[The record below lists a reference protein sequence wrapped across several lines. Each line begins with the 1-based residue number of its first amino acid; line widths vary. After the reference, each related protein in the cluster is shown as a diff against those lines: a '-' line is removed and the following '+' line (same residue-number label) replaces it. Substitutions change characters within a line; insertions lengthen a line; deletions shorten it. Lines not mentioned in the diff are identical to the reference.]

1 MQAALAEAAYMTG
14 LERNGDI
21 VKMSCYAPLFGND
34 GANQWEPDMIFLSK
48 NGLSGTVNYYA
59 QKLFMN
65 HPGTTLLASECSDT
79 DGIYQVA
86 SVDDEGN
93 RILKLVNT
101 SAADCSLTVT
111 MEHSD
116 ACAPE
121 ATVSVLKADSPDDK
135 NSFSDPEHI
144 VPKESRL
151 AVGSEF
157 SYELPAYSINV
168 IVIPPAQ

>member
-1 MQAALAEAAYMTG
+1 MTG

-21 VKMSCYAPLFGND
+21 VKMACYAPLFGND

-48 NGLSGTVNYYA
+48 NGLYGTVNYYA

-65 HPGTTLLASECSDT
+65 HPGTTLLASECSDA

-86 SVDDEGN
+86 SIDDEGN

-101 SAADCSLTVT
+101 SADDCSLTVT
-111 MEHSD
+111 MEHAD
-116 ACAPE
+116 ACASE

-135 NSFSDPEHI
+135 NSFSDPEQI
-144 VPKESRL
+144 VPEESSL
-151 AVGSEF
+151 TVGAEF
-157 SYELPAYSINV
+157 SYELPAYSIHV
-168 IVIPPAQ
+168 IVIPAAQ

>member
-21 VKMSCYAPLFGND
+21 VKMACYAPLFGND

-48 NGLSGTVNYYA
+48 NGLYGTVNYYA

-93 RILKLVNT
+93 RIL
-101 SAADCSLTVT
+101 
-111 MEHSD
+111 
-116 ACAPE
+116 
-121 ATVSVLKADSPDDK
+121 
-135 NSFSDPEHI
+135 
-144 VPKESRL
+144 
-151 AVGSEF
+151 
-157 SYELPAYSINV
+157 
-168 IVIPPAQ
+168 